1 MQLLV
6 FNNLN
11 YFVIIYL
18 LSEQM
23 RVLRTASILVLSTF
37 LLAASSATVAASNE
51 VPPSGIRQGD
61 WAKYIGSPPCEEYE
75 WIHLSFLQVKG
86 YLVNISMRYD
96 LRWQYR
102 TTENYGYWPDHPR
115 FVSIDVKNGMSNSFL
130 FLIPPNLIVGDTV
143 PAPVDYTKLTVEG
156 METRKYAGTNR
167 TVIYARYLNLVRYNA
182 DFNVEGIFYWD
193 RETGLLVEN
202 AVKVESFYV
211 TSQEL
216 TETSLWSPDLI
227 SLVIDNSVVM
237 VLLVSAGAAS
247 TSFTIFVFRTRRKI
261 SFKVTHPNLGK
272 VFVALAFVFL
282 VAGVTTMS
290 NYGQVV
296 SSLSFGLVP
305 LFFVAGILVYSG
317 GWVSLKR
324 DRLVVDLGIIMIAS
338 AVILAGVMIGFA
350 TYRELGAI
358 VPYLQDE
365 NYSSPYVRV
374 KAKTYTTLEGVFFY
388 PYSWLAS
395 ALGNIALCLAAVG
408 FCYKLSQKL

>member
-1 MQLLV
+1 
-6 FNNLN
+6 
-11 YFVIIYL
+11 
-18 LSEQM
+18 M

-37 LLAASSATVAASNE
+37 LLAGSSATLAASNE

-86 YLVNISMRYD
+86 YLVNISMRYY
-96 LRWQYR
+96 LRWQHR

-115 FVSIDVKNGMSNSFL
+115 FVSIDVKNGIGSSFL
-130 FLIPPNLIVGDTV
+130 FLTPPNLTVRDTV
-143 PAPVDYTKLTVEG
+143 PAPVDYANLTIEG

-167 TVIYARYLNLVRYNA
+167 TVIYARYLNLVRPNA

-193 RETGLLVEN
+193 RETGLLVEHVVN
-202 AVKVESFYV
+202 VESFYV

-227 SLVIDNSVVM
+227 NLVIDNSVVM

-272 VFVALAFVFL
+272 VFVALAFIP

-317 GWVSLKR
+317 GWVCLKR
-324 DRLVVDLGIIMIAS
+324 DKPVVDLDIIMIAS
-338 AVILAGVMIGFA
+338 AVIMAGVMIGSA

-365 NYSSPYVRV
+365 NFFSPYIRV
-374 KAKTYTTLEGVFFY
+374 KAKTYAVLDGVFFY

-395 ALGNIALCLAAVG
+395 TLGNIAFCLAAVG